1 VPQIMGW
8 VTGALAWCTGL
19 GIRGQREAVGEDR
32 RLRLDP
38 GTTGR
43 ATFGAE
49 GGADGGR
56 AAGSVDVF
64 EST

>member
-1 VPQIMGW
+1 
-8 VTGALAWCTGL
+8 
-19 GIRGQREAVGEDR
+19 
-32 RLRLDP
+32 LRLDP

-56 AAGSVDVF
+56 AAGGVDVF